1 MVKNSPAM
9 KETWVQS
16 LGEEDPLETEESG
29 HTCCQERPKKMR
41 EKRFRT
47 FRAYCPRAL
56 TPFVKGMS
64 SAESDGGVEE
74 SVMK

>member
-1 MVKNSPAM
+1 MYTKGKALAEQM
-9 KETWVQS
+9 LKTRET
-16 LGEEDPLETEESG
+16 GERG
-29 HTCCQERPKKMR
+29 HNCCQERPKKMR
-41 EKRFRT
+41 EKRFRA